1 MTTLAHSL
9 VTSKGASPE
18 RWVLVLH
25 GILGSRSN
33 WRGLARKVV
42 AECPEWG
49 ACLVDLRM
57 HGDSGGFPPPH
68 TVAAAAADLEAL
80 SGVLPGPIA
89 GVLGHS
95 FGGKVALA
103 YARSHSRDKLK
114 SLVLVDSNPGARP
127 GGPGSKGSRG
137 SEGSEGVVSM
147 LGELPATWVSRDD
160 FVEAVVARGHSESL
174 ARWLA
179 MNLAAM
185 GDGYQ
190 LRLDLDAISDL
201 LDDYFRTDLWSV
213 LETHAPAAHI
223 DLIVGGA
230 SSVYDAADLRRAEAI
245 AEASDAVNLEVFE
258 GAGHW
263 VHVDAPEA
271 LLATWAK
278 SLGGTV

>member
-1 MTTLAHSL
+1 

-18 RWVLVLH
+18 KWVLVLH

-57 HGDSGGFPPPH
+57 HGDSGGYPPPH

-80 SGVLPGPIA
+80 SGVLPGPVA

-103 YARSHSRDKLK
+103 YARSHSQDKLE

-127 GGPGSKGSRG
+127 GGRG
-137 SEGSEGVVSM
+137 SEGSLTVLSM
-147 LGELPATWVSRDD
+147 LGGLPRAWVSRDD
-160 FVEAVVARGHSESL
+160 FVEAVVARGHSELL

-190 LRLDLDAISDL
+190 LRLDLDAIADL

-213 LETHAPAAHI
+213 LEAPPPAVRVE
-223 DLIVGGA
+223 LIVGGA
-230 SSVYDAADLRRAEAI
+230 SSVFDAADLRRAEAI
-245 AEASDAVNLEVFE
+245 AEASGMVNLEVIE
-258 GAGHW
+258 SAGHW

-271 LLATWAK
+271 LLTTWAK
-278 SLGGTV
+278 SLGGGTLGGGTV

>member
-1 MTTLAHSL
+1 MS
-9 VTSKGASPE
+9 SKGASPE

-57 HGDSGGFPPPH
+57 HGDSRGFAPPH

-80 SGVLPGPIA
+80 SGVVPGPIA

-103 YARSHSRDKLK
+103 YARSHGRDNLE
-114 SLVLVDSNPGARP
+114 SLVSVDSNPGARP
-127 GGPGSKGSRG
+127 GAPGA
-137 SEGSEGVVSM
+137 EGSVGVVSM
-147 LGELPATWVSRDD
+147 LGELPRAWLSRDD
-160 FVEAVVARGHSESL
+160 FVEAVVARGHDESL

-179 MNLAAM
+179 MNLEAM

-190 LRLDLDAISDL
+190 LRLDLDAVAGL

-213 LETHAPAAHI
+213 LETAPPAPRI

-245 AEASDAVNLEVFE
+245 AEASATVNLEVIQ

-271 LLATWAK
+271 LLAVWAK
-278 SLGGTV
+278 SLGGGSI